1 MLKNVFGII
10 YTGEEN
16 MNLIELTARRAVGAL
31 PVAGRYRVIDF
42 MLSNMVNSGIRNVG
56 VIAQKN
62 YNSLMD
68 HLGSGKEWDLSRKN
82 DGLFIL
88 PPFDSS
94 YNRGY
99 ARGVC
104 DAVRN
109 AMQYIRRAS
118 QQYCI
123 LSGCYTIFNANL
135 EEFVKQHID
144 KNADITMLYNEQA
157 KLLDDEIRFQDTRIF
172 INEKGRVID
181 MEMNSAMPTSSLIGM
196 DTYIIRK
203 DLLEYLVEDAS
214 SRNKYNWVQDV
225 LIPNVNRLN
234 IYAVKPDCYVGR
246 MHSVN
251 AYFKINKDIIKP
263 EVRADLFQ
271 KDRPIFTKIKDE
283 APTKFSET
291 ANVSNS
297 IIANGCKIEGT
308 VENSVLF
315 RNVHVGA
322 GTVIRDSIIMQDTN
336 VYSGCTLENVILDK
350 SVQIRSGKTLI
361 GDKAYPVI
369 IKKGALI

>member
-31 PVAGRYRVIDF
+31 PGAGRYRVIDF

-234 IYAVKPDCYVGR
+234 IYAVKHEGYVGR